1 MPRSRYLF
9 SAAIVLGLA
18 PALHADQTLDRIR
31 KDVFYLASDECEG
44 RGLKTD
50 GINKAADYI
59 VRSFKA
65 AGVKPA
71 MPDGSYFQPFTI
83 KESYLEAGP
92 HRLTLTGPDGKELDA
107 AYNKAFC
114 VCGMSA
120 KGTVGGGVVFAG
132 YGIAAERKYDDYADV
147 DVANKVVIILRQ
159 NPRVRSKESL
169 FTDAEARKYAPL
181 VAKVDQAAKRG
192 AAAVIFLNDRDMA
205 GKEDPLMGYDYAKD
219 DGKPAPIPV
228 LQAKRELIDR
238 LLAPGGKSLAEI
250 EAEIDETRKP
260 KSFEVTGW
268 SAKVQTS
275 IAVRDLAV
283 KNVIACLDGA
293 GPLANETVIV
303 GAHYDHLGRG
313 ERGTKD
319 LGNTAIHYGAD
330 DNASGTAALL
340 ELARRYGGQMNR
352 EGRRLVFI
360 AFTGE
365 ERGLFGSLHYCDN
378 PPFPLKGTVAMLNM
392 DMVGRV
398 RADEKSKK
406 DKLVVGGVGS
416 AKNFEKLLDETNR
429 KFDFQLEKSK
439 SGTGPSDHTSFYLS
453 NVPVYFFF
461 SGDHPEYHTPK
472 DRPETINVAGIAKV
486 TDLVEQMA
494 TSVATAKERPEYVP
508 GMGSSMSGGA
518 GGGPKLGVMPQYDD
532 AETRGMGIGGVVP
545 GGAAEAAGLKK
556 GDRITAIAG
565 KPVKNVQDYMKEMSG
580 LKRGDPVELTIE
592 RDGKSLKITATPR

>member
-1 MPRSRYLF
+1 MPRSRYLIP
-9 SAAIVLGLA
+9 AAILLGLA
-18 PALHADQTLDRIR
+18 PALHADETLDRIR

-59 VRSFKA
+59 ARSFKA
-65 AGVKPA
+65 AGLKPA

-92 HRLTLTGPDGKELDA
+92 HRLTLTGPDDTELDA
-107 AYNKAFC
+107 AYSKAFC

-132 YGIAAERKYDDYADV
+132 YGIAAEKKYDDYADV
-147 DVANKVVIILRQ
+147 DVANKVVIVLRQ
-159 NPRVRSKESL
+159 NPRVRSKEPL

-181 VAKVDQAAKRG
+181 VAKVELAAKRG
-192 AAAVIFLNDRDMA
+192 AAAVVFVNDRDMA
-205 GKEDPLMGYDYAKD
+205 GKEDPLMGYEYARD
-219 DGKPAPIPV
+219 DGKPASIPV

-238 LLAPGGKSLAEI
+238 LVAPGGKTLAEI
-250 EAEIDETRKP
+250 EAEIDDTLKP
-260 KSFEVTGW
+260 KSFDLTGW

-275 IAVRDLAV
+275 IGVRDLAV
-283 KNVIACLDGA
+283 KNVVACLDGA
-293 GPLANETVIV
+293 GPFGNETVIL

-313 ERGTKD
+313 ERGTKN
-319 LGNTAIHYGAD
+319 LGSTAIHYGAD

-340 ELARRYGGQMNR
+340 ELTRRYGGQANR

-365 ERGLFGSLHYCDN
+365 ERGLFGSLHYCDK
-378 PPFPLKGTVAMLNM
+378 PLFPLKSTVAMLNM

-398 RADEKSKK
+398 RADEKTKK
-406 DKLVVGGVGS
+406 DKLIVGGVGS
-416 AKNFEKLLDETNR
+416 AKNFETLLDETNR

-439 SGTGPSDHTSFYLS
+439 SGTGPSDHTSFYLAK
-453 NVPVYFFF
+453 VPVYFFF

-486 TDLVEQMA
+486 TDMVEQMA
-494 TSVATAKERPEYVP
+494 TSIATAKERPEYVA
-508 GMGSSMSGGA
+508 GMGGSMSGGA
-518 GGGPKLGVMPQYDD
+518 GGPKLGVMPQYDD

-545 GGAAEAAGLKK
+545 GGAAEAAGLQK

-565 KPVKNVQDYMKEMSG
+565 KPVKNVQDYMKVMSG